1 MVCVFYVHRIEQ
13 NEGSIRWLDAS
24 WTFLNCVVL
33 CCTLTISRIIPFIV
47 CRKKARQVFN
57 SYLHVLQT
65 FSQKKK
71 GGCSPRFFCAQQKG
85 PLRASLHP
93 LYSLHT
99 QSKRRF
105 SDFPSRSYRS
115 YVGIKYIFKRRDIWQ
130 DPRHV
135 NARNLDR
142 MIVHTWYSPKI

>member
-1 MVCVFYVHRIEQ
+1 MFFMFTELSKMKAPSGDWTR
-13 NEGSIRWLDAS
+13 R
-24 WTFLNCVVL
+24 WTFLNCVGL

-57 SYLHVLQT
+57 SYLHVLQL
-65 FSQKKK
+65 FRKKRK

-93 LYSLHT
+93 LYSLNT

-105 SDFPSRSYRS
+105 SVEVVSFI
-115 YVGIKYIFKRRDIWQ
+115 GITYIFKRRDIWQ

-142 MIVHTWYSPKI
+142 TYVVFEQNLGLI